1 MAKILVV
8 DDASFMRAMLKD
20 ILTKEGHTVFE
31 ACNGQEMLD
40 MYDKNN
46 PDLVT
51 LDITMPVMNG
61 MDGVKALIS
70 RHDDAKIIM
79 CSALGQKVM
88 IIEAIKSGAKDFIV
102 KPFNQERI
110 VDAVNR
116 TLNSKY

>member
-1 MAKILVV
+1 MARILVV
-8 DDASFMRAMLKD
+8 DDASFMRAMLRD
-20 ILTKEGHTVFE
+20 VLTKEGHTVFE

-51 LDITMPVMNG
+51 MDITMPVMNG
-61 MDGVKALIS
+61 IDGVKALMN
-70 RHDDAKIIM
+70 RHSDAKIIM

-88 IIEAIKSGAKDFIV
+88 ILDAIKSGAKDFIV
-102 KPFNQERI
+102 KPFDPERI

-116 TLNSKY
+116 TLQHK